1 MAIYIYT
8 KSLYKDRM
16 RWNTSS
22 DTVRFGE
29 VENMRLWPF
38 WVFVFHDTH
47 THTHTHTLTHTHR
60 ECTAGIAYPP
70 ENMTT
75 NMFNLISI
83 YFPSLSEKLWI
94 LDINYYT
101 SAIIYYAL
109 FKSGWHIHLTFE
121 KKPNNKKLIRQ
132 HVACHRLE
140 KTHHCLS
147 VEQQSVKSELLV
159 QLGLKTACHA
169 HSCQLWITETT
180 ANHTIPE

>member
-1 MAIYIYT
+1 MKWKTCA
-8 KSLYKDRM
+8 
-16 RWNTSS
+16 
-22 DTVRFGE
+22 FGLSGCLFF
-29 VENMRLWPF
+29 M
-38 WVFVFHDTH
+38 TH
-47 THTHTHTLTHTHR
+47 THTHTHTHTESAPLGLLTLQ
-60 ECTAGIAYPP
+60 

-121 KKPNNKKLIRQ
+121 KKPNNKKLIGQ
-132 HVACHRLE
+132 HVACHKLE